1 MKITR
6 TQITGTRIRARKT
19 YGHAWLVYELR
30 DPERPDYV
38 GNRKAIDYAQNRK
51 EAIAYIENLDEEG
64 VTDGSS
70 ALSARK
76 PAHACER
83 GK

>member
-1 MKITR
+1 MNNI
-6 TQITGTRIRARKT
+6 IYGSRIRARKT

-30 DPERPDYV
+30 DPERPDNV
-38 GNRKAIDYAQNRK
+38 GNRKAIDYAQNRA

-70 ALSARK
+70 ALSKRK
-76 PAHACER
+76 SADACKRCE
-83 GK
+83 